1 MNDPLLSILPKVN
14 LASSCSHSLWREAC
28 AALAAQLS
36 ECDPVK
42 SASCHL
48 MVGEVIEAVTV
59 LRKKQAFRMAV
70 AIARSV
76 STLLEGLGGCVN
88 LPSTEFTKPWKS

>member
-1 MNDPLLSILPKVN
+1 
-14 LASSCSHSLWREAC
+14 
-28 AALAAQLS
+28 
-36 ECDPVK
+36 
-42 SASCHL
+42 